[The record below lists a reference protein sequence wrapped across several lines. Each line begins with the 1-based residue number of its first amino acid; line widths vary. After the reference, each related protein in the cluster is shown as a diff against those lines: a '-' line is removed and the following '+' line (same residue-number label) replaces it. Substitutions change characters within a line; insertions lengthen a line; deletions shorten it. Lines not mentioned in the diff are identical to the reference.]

1 MKVVQSY
8 SSKECNEFEIVVNDI
23 AIAYYIEHF
32 KHPINANVLEKP
44 MYEIYYD
51 YNEDD
56 DDYTSSIV
64 TDNYNELQDV
74 IDSIYNML

>member
-8 SSKECNEFEIVVNDI
+8 ASKECNEFEIVVNDI
-23 AIAYYIEHF
+23 AIAYYIEHL
-32 KHPINANVLEKP
+32 KDENCNVLEKP
-44 MYEIYYD
+44 LYEIYYD

-56 DDYTSSIV
+56 NDYTSSFV

-74 IDSIYNML
+74 IDSIYDNL